1 MFMKEVSLAFLFVQK
16 KHQSTW
22 VVLVLLVG
30 LLLRLYQLA
39 DDPFWLD
46 EIGVWEAAT
55 QPTFTEAVGVSRS
68 HVMGMPLH
76 YALTWLFAQT
86 GLQNEWLRL
95 PDAILGTISIALGY
109 AVACYFVRPQTATL
123 TALLMATSPLLVRY
137 SQELRFYAG
146 LLFFYFLILW
156 TALRAFEKP
165 RWQRWLTV
173 VLAGAVGT
181 LFHTFTILGLGSA
194 FAVFL
199 VKTGWRRWKA
209 ARRLIVCSIV
219 LLIFYAWAVI
229 EFGSVPAVGSALFA
243 FETPLQFLLRGLGLA
258 PIHSPNPSSLVYYL
272 LLGVMSVVGLNKV
285 IQNKDLSL
293 LFSWI
298 AACLMITLIISMNW
312 YRHYFL
318 HSRQI
323 YYLSFWVFILAAT
336 GFSLTVEWIGKRLTF
351 LPINWRSFVAVSL
364 IVLVIGLASL
374 PALSQYY
381 AAERTIARNGY
392 SALLQRWQPG
402 DWICILPHYDAVVY
416 IRHWQQSVG
425 EWIIPCTVENVY
437 EQEDVKFVLAN
448 ESFDLSSQFQVIF
461 TPPKD
466 TLFPKWIWE
475 RKSPKYTDN

>member
-243 FETPLQFLLRGLGLA
+243 FETPWQFLLRGFGMA
-258 PIHSPNPSSLVYYL
+258 PIHSPNPGSLVYYL
-272 LLGVMSVVGLNKV
+272 ILWGMSGLGLIKVV
-285 IQNKDLSL
+285 QNKDLPLLSSL
-293 LFSWI
+293 I
-298 AACLMITLIISMNW
+298 AGFLMIALVLSMNW
-312 YRHYFL
+312 YRHYFV

-323 YYLSFWVFILAAT
+323 YFLSFWVFILASS
-336 GFSLTVEWIGKRLTF
+336 GLSSTVEWVEKRLTF
-351 LPINWRSFVAVSL
+351 LSINWRSSVSGSL
-364 IVLVIGLASL
+364 IVLVIGLVSL

-381 AAERTIARNGY
+381 AAERTIARSGY
-392 SALLQRWQPG
+392 ATMLHRWQPG
-402 DWICILPHYDAVVY
+402 DWICVLPDYDAIVY
-416 IRHWQQSVG
+416 IRHWQKSVG
-425 EWIIPCTVENVY
+425 AWVIPCTVDEVY
-437 EQEDVKFVLAN
+437 KREDVRFVLASQ
-448 ESFDLSSQFQVIF
+448 SFDLSSHFHLIF
-461 TPPKD
+461 TPAKD
-466 TLFPKWIWE
+466 TLFPKWIWM
-475 RKSPKYTDN
+475 RGK